1 MRIKQIA
8 EEAIR
13 TGRLERV
20 MEGQLFDLFEQNI
33 VDETDLE
40 AADRLI
46 HLLLDGKVERE
57 RTRPFEWLFP
67 PIKTPGNWRFRSH
80 LRISA
85 ELQGCGM
92 VGR

>member
-13 TGRLERV
+13 TGRLDQA
-20 MEGQLFDLFEQNI
+20 MEGQLFDLFERNV
-33 VDETDLE
+33 VDGTDLE
-40 AADRLI
+40 AADRLL

-67 PIKTPGNWRFRSH
+67 PVRPPQNWVFRPP
-80 LRISA
+80 LRISS